1 VAPSAARGHL
11 CSDVRRSA
19 EEARFGILRGHWR
32 LQADREHPGED
43 VPDRHVFT
51 QRWPAGPSSQR
62 RDQIICYTYE
72 ADRARRA
79 LRGIYEPV
87 AKAEKLD
94 RT

>member
-1 VAPSAARGHL
+1 MFAGRLRRPGSESSRDIGDCRRIASTPARTSL
-11 CSDVRRSA
+11 NK
-19 EEARFGILRGHWR
+19 
-32 LQADREHPGED
+32 
-43 VPDRHVFT
+43 HVFS